1 LSVNND
7 NKSKIVA
14 KGALPRLFA
23 LVRSSNEQIQEHAAV
38 ALRNLS
44 VNPDNESKIVA
55 EGGLPPLLGMRILNT
70 SIYLLYWYR
79 SRRTDAEGAVVVAML
94 RSSEEMIQLQAAVAI
109 RNLSF
114 SPENEVPIVR
124 TECRMLTLL

>member
-1 LSVNND
+1 VNND

-23 LVRSSNEQIQEHAAV
+23 LVRSSNEHIQEHAAV

-55 EGGLPPLLGMRILNT
+55 EGGLPPLLGT
-70 SIYLLYWYR
+70 
-79 SRRTDAEGAVVVAML
+79 
-94 RSSEEMIQLQAAVAI
+94 Q
-109 RNLSF
+109 
-114 SPENEVPIVR
+114 
-124 TECRMLTLL
+124 CLTLLALLVEK

>member
-1 LSVNND
+1 MNND

-55 EGGLPPLLGMRILNT
+55 EGGLPPLLGTQYLN
-70 SIYLLYWYR
+70 LL
-79 SRRTDAEGAVVVAML
+79 A
-94 RSSEEMIQLQAAVAI
+94 
-109 RNLSF
+109 
-114 SPENEVPIVR
+114 
-124 TECRMLTLL
+124 LLVQKYTY